1 VGKWTPFTSTAHLS
15 SVQDENV
22 INEVSV
28 KPSISVTLLL
38 VHKKGVKIVVRI
50 SLELMVFTFSFT
62 FTTAKMST
70 LMRNSHTSSLS
81 TAILLGFI
89 ASSALL
95 FSNKTSAQDIRMG
108 LAVTPN
114 VAGMVS
120 TDYDHIPS
128 GAKLNFGYE
137 FIADLLF
144 SENYA
149 LGLGVHIFNTGSSL
163 TYQVMNPEAI
173 SEILDVDRTYNLQ
186 YVELPFTFKMR
197 TKEIGYMK
205 IFSKFGFGLGMN
217 VKSLA
222 TEGRHLSW
230 EFDGDDWVSA
240 PQNGWVIDEGVDI
253 NSEVKLFRA
262 ALIVGGGIEKS
273 LTGSTSLTVG
283 LNYNAAFTNIHN
295 DVTLV
300 KFDNGIPEVIDG
312 SPRDGVMKG
321 NDRFLELS
329 VGILF

>member
-1 VGKWTPFTSTAHLS
+1 
-15 SVQDENV
+15 VQDDNV
-22 INEVSV
+22 IKDISI
-28 KPSISVTLLL
+28 KPSRDVTLFLL
-38 VHKKGVKIVVRI
+38 HNKHVKKVVRL
-50 SLELMVFTFSFT
+50 SLEFMVFSFNFT

-70 LMRNSHTSSLS
+70 LMRNSQTSSLS

-95 FSNKTSAQDIRMG
+95 FSNKTSAQDLRMG

-114 VAGMVS
+114 AAWMVS

-128 GAKLNFGYE
+128 GANLNFGYE
-137 FIADLLF
+137 FIADLMF

-149 LGLGVHIFNTGSSL
+149 LGLGVHIFNTGSDL
-163 TYQVMNPEAI
+163 TYQVMNPDAI
-173 SEILDVDRTYNLQ
+173 SEILDVDRTYSLQ

-222 TEGRHLSW
+222 TDGRHLSW
-230 EFDGDDWVSA
+230 EFDGDDWVNVTSD
-240 PQNGWVIDEGVDI
+240 GWTINEGVDI
-253 NSEVKLFRA
+253 TEDIKFFRA
-262 ALIVGGGIEKS
+262 AVIVGGGIEKN
-273 LTGSTSLTVG
+273 LTGSTSLTIG
-283 LNYNAAFTNIHN
+283 LNYNSSFSNVHK
-295 DVTLV
+295 DVDLI
-300 KFDNGIPEVIDG
+300 KFDSGVPEVING
-312 SPRDGVMKG
+312 SPIPGIMKG

-329 VGILF
+329 VGVLF

>member
-1 VGKWTPFTSTAHLS
+1 
-15 SVQDENV
+15 VQDDNVTKDISIKPSRDVTLFLVHNENV
-22 INEVSV
+22 
-28 KPSISVTLLL
+28 
-38 VHKKGVKIVVRI
+38 KKVVRL
-50 SLELMVFTFSFT
+50 SLELMVFTFNFT

-70 LMRNSHTSSLS
+70 LMRNSQTSSLS

-95 FSNKTSAQDIRMG
+95 FSNKTSAQDLRMG

-114 VAGMVS
+114 AAWMVS
-120 TDYDHIPS
+120 TDYDHMPS

-137 FIADLLF
+137 FIADLMF
-144 SENYA
+144 SDNYA
-149 LGLGVHIFNTGSSL
+149 LGLGVHIFNTGSDL
-163 TYQVMNPEAI
+163 TYQVMNPDDI
-173 SEILDVDRTYNLQ
+173 SEILDVDRTYSLQ

-230 EFDGDDWVSA
+230 EFDGDDWV
-240 PQNGWVIDEGVDI
+240 NVISDDWPINEGVDI
-253 NSEVKLFRA
+253 TEDIKFFRA
-262 ALIVGGGIEKS
+262 AMIVGGGIEKN
-273 LTGSTSLTVG
+273 LTGSTSLTIG
-283 LNYNAAFTNIHN
+283 LNYNSSFSNVHK
-295 DVTLV
+295 DVDLI
-300 KFDNGIPEVIDG
+300 KFDSGVPEVING
-312 SPRDGVMKG
+312 SPIPGIMKG

-329 VGILF
+329 VGVLF

>member
-1 VGKWTPFTSTAHLS
+1 M
-15 SVQDENV
+15 QDDNV
-22 INEVSV
+22 NKEISV
-28 KPSISVTLLL
+28 KPSISVIVFL
-38 VHKKGVKIVVRI
+38 VHNERIKKVVRI

-70 LMRNSHTSSLS
+70 LMRNSQTSSLS

-95 FSNKTSAQDIRMG
+95 FSNRTSAQDLRMG

-114 VAGMVS
+114 VAWMVS

-137 FIADLLF
+137 FIADLMF

-149 LGLGVHIFNTGSSL
+149 LGLGVHIFNTGSNL
-163 TYQVMNPEAI
+163 TYQIESPGGI
-173 SEILDVDRTYNLQ
+173 SDVDRTYSLQ

-197 TKEIGYMK
+197 TKEIGNMK

-222 TEGRHLSW
+222 SQDEHLSW
-230 EFDGDDWVSA
+230 VFDGDVWVEEPS
-240 PQNGWVIDEGVDI
+240 NTHVLDTSLDI
-253 NSEVKLFRA
+253 TNEVNFFRA
-262 ALIVGGGIEKS
+262 AMIVGGGIEKS
-273 LTGSTSLTVG
+273 LTGSTSLTIG
-283 LNYNAAFTNIHN
+283 LNYNAAFSNIHN

-300 KFDNGIPEVIDG
+300 KFDGGIPEEVDG
-312 SPRDGVMKG
+312 FPREGFMKG
-321 NDRFLELS
+321 NDRFFELS

>member
-1 VGKWTPFTSTAHLS
+1 
-15 SVQDENV
+15 VQDDNV
-22 INEVSV
+22 IKDISI
-28 KPSISVTLLL
+28 KPSRDVTLFLL
-38 VHKKGVKIVVRI
+38 HNKHVKKVVRL
-50 SLELMVFTFSFT
+50 SLEFMVFSFNFT

-70 LMRNSHTSSLS
+70 LMRNSQTSSLS

-95 FSNKTSAQDIRMG
+95 FSNKTSAQDLRMG

-114 VAGMVS
+114 AAWMVS

-128 GAKLNFGYE
+128 GANLNFGYE
-137 FIADLLF
+137 FIADLMF

-149 LGLGVHIFNTGSSL
+149 LGLGVHIFNTGSDL
-163 TYQVMNPEAI
+163 TYQVMNPDAI
-173 SEILDVDRTYNLQ
+173 SEILDVDRTYSLQ

-222 TEGRHLSW
+222 TDGRHLSW
-230 EFDGDDWVSA
+230 EFDGDDWVNVTSD
-240 PQNGWVIDEGVDI
+240 GWTINEGVDI
-253 NSEVKLFRA
+253 TEDIKFFRA
-262 ALIVGGGIEKS
+262 AVIVGGGIEKN
-273 LTGSTSLTVG
+273 LTGSTSLTIG
-283 LNYNAAFTNIHN
+283 LNYNSSFSNVHK
-295 DVTLV
+295 DVDLI
-300 KFDNGIPEVIDG
+300 KFDSGVPEVING
-312 SPRDGVMKG
+312 SPIPGFMKG

-329 VGILF
+329 VGVLF

>member
-1 VGKWTPFTSTAHLS
+1 
-15 SVQDENV
+15 
-22 INEVSV
+22 
-28 KPSISVTLLL
+28 
-38 VHKKGVKIVVRI
+38 
-50 SLELMVFTFSFT
+50 
-62 FTTAKMST
+62 
-70 LMRNSHTSSLS
+70 MRNSQTPSLS
-81 TAILLGFI
+81 TAILLGFM

-114 VAGMVS
+114 VAWMVS

-137 FIADLLF
+137 FIADLMF

-149 LGLGVHIFNTGSSL
+149 LGLGVHIFNTGSNL
-163 TYQVMNPEAI
+163 TYQIESPGGI
-173 SEILDVDRTYNLQ
+173 SDVDRTYSLQ

-205 IFSKFGFGLGMN
+205 IFSKFGIGLGMN

-222 TEGRHLSW
+222 SQDEHLSW
-230 EFDGDDWVSA
+230 VFDGDVWVEEPS
-240 PQNGWVIDEGVDI
+240 NTHVLDTSLDI
-253 NSEVKLFRA
+253 TNEVNFFRA
-262 ALIVGGGIEKS
+262 AMIVGGGIEKS
-273 LTGSTSLTVG
+273 LTGSTSLTIG
-283 LNYNAAFTNIHN
+283 LNYNAAFSNIHN

-300 KFDNGIPEVIDG
+300 KFDGGIPEEVDG
-312 SPRDGVMKG
+312 FPREGFMKG
-321 NDRFLELS
+321 NDRFFELS

>member
-1 VGKWTPFTSTAHLS
+1 MIVF
-15 SVQDENV
+15 
-22 INEVSV
+22 
-28 KPSISVTLLL
+28 L
-38 VHKKGVKIVVRI
+38 VHNERIKKVVRI

-70 LMRNSHTSSLS
+70 LMRNSQTSSLS

-89 ASSALL
+89 ASSSLL
-95 FSNKTSAQDIRMG
+95 FSNKTSAQNIRMG

-114 VAGMVS
+114 VASMVS

-149 LGLGVHIFNTGSSL
+149 LGLGVHIFNTGSDL
-163 TYQVMNPEAI
+163 TYQVMNPDDV
-173 SEILDVDRTYNLQ
+173 SEILDVDRTYSLQ

-240 PQNGWVIDEGVDI
+240 PQNGWPIDEGVDI

-262 ALIVGGGIEKS
+262 AVIVGGGIERS
-273 LTGSTSLTVG
+273 LTGSTSLTIG
-283 LNYNAAFTNIHN
+283 FNYNAAFSNIHN
-295 DVTLV
+295 NVNLV
-300 KFDNGIPEVIDG
+300 KFDSGIPEVIDG

>member
-1 VGKWTPFTSTAHLS
+1 M
-15 SVQDENV
+15 QDDNVIKDISIKPSRDVTLFLVHNENV
-22 INEVSV
+22 
-28 KPSISVTLLL
+28 
-38 VHKKGVKIVVRI
+38 KKVVRL
-50 SLELMVFTFSFT
+50 SLELMVFTFNFT

-70 LMRNSHTSSLS
+70 LMRNSQTSSLS

-95 FSNKTSAQDIRMG
+95 FSNKTSAQDLRMG

-114 VAGMVS
+114 AAWMVS
-120 TDYDHIPS
+120 TDYDHMPS

-137 FIADLLF
+137 FIADLMF
-144 SENYA
+144 SDNYA
-149 LGLGVHIFNTGSSL
+149 LGLGVHIFNTGSDL
-163 TYQVMNPEAI
+163 TYQVMNPDAI
-173 SEILDVDRTYNLQ
+173 SEILDVDRTYSLQ

-230 EFDGDDWVSA
+230 EFDGDDWVNVISD
-240 PQNGWVIDEGVDI
+240 GWPINEGVDI
-253 NSEVKLFRA
+253 TEDIKFFRA
-262 ALIVGGGIEKS
+262 AMIVGGGIEKN
-273 LTGSTSLTVG
+273 LTGSTSLTIG
-283 LNYNAAFTNIHN
+283 LNYNSSFSNVHK
-295 DVTLV
+295 DVDLI
-300 KFDNGIPEVIDG
+300 KFDSGVPEVING
-312 SPRDGVMKG
+312 SPIPGIMKG

-329 VGILF
+329 VGVLF

>member
-1 VGKWTPFTSTAHLS
+1 
-15 SVQDENV
+15 VQDDNVTKDISIKPSRDVTLFLVHNENV
-22 INEVSV
+22 
-28 KPSISVTLLL
+28 
-38 VHKKGVKIVVRI
+38 KKVVRL
-50 SLELMVFTFSFT
+50 SLELMVFTFNFT

-70 LMRNSHTSSLS
+70 LMRNSQTSSLS

-95 FSNKTSAQDIRMG
+95 FSNKTSAQDLRMG

-114 VAGMVS
+114 AAWMVS
-120 TDYDHIPS
+120 TDYDHMPS

-137 FIADLLF
+137 FIADLMF
-144 SENYA
+144 SDNYA
-149 LGLGVHIFNTGSSL
+149 LGLGVHIFNTGSDL
-163 TYQVMNPEAI
+163 TYQVMNPDDI
-173 SEILDVDRTYNLQ
+173 SEILDVDRTYSLQ

-230 EFDGDDWVSA
+230 EFDGDDWVNVISD
-240 PQNGWVIDEGVDI
+240 GWPINEGVDI
-253 NSEVKLFRA
+253 TEDIKFFRA
-262 ALIVGGGIEKS
+262 AMIVGGGIEKN
-273 LTGSTSLTVG
+273 LTGSTSLTIG
-283 LNYNAAFTNIHN
+283 LNYNSSFSNVHK
-295 DVTLV
+295 DVDLI
-300 KFDNGIPEVIDG
+300 KFDSGVPEVING
-312 SPRDGVMKG
+312 SPIPGIMKG

-329 VGILF
+329 VGVLF

>member
-1 VGKWTPFTSTAHLS
+1 
-15 SVQDENV
+15 VQDDNVIKDISIKPSRDVTLFLVHNENV
-22 INEVSV
+22 
-28 KPSISVTLLL
+28 
-38 VHKKGVKIVVRI
+38 KKVVRL
-50 SLELMVFTFSFT
+50 SLELMVFTFNFT

-70 LMRNSHTSSLS
+70 LMRNSQTSSLS

-95 FSNKTSAQDIRMG
+95 FSNKTSAQDLRMG

-114 VAGMVS
+114 AAWMVS
-120 TDYDHIPS
+120 TDYDHMPS

-137 FIADLLF
+137 FIADLMF
-144 SENYA
+144 SDNYA
-149 LGLGVHIFNTGSSL
+149 LGLGVHIFNTGSDL
-163 TYQVMNPEAI
+163 TYQVMNPDDI
-173 SEILDVDRTYNLQ
+173 SEILDVDRTYSLQ

-230 EFDGDDWVSA
+230 EFDGDDWV
-240 PQNGWVIDEGVDI
+240 NVISDDWPINEGVDI
-253 NSEVKLFRA
+253 TEDIKFFRA
-262 ALIVGGGIEKS
+262 AMIVGGGIEKN
-273 LTGSTSLTVG
+273 LTGSTSLTIG
-283 LNYNAAFTNIHN
+283 LNYNSSFSNVHK
-295 DVTLV
+295 DVDLI
-300 KFDNGIPEVIDG
+300 KFDSGVPEVING
-312 SPRDGVMKG
+312 SPIPGIMKG

-329 VGILF
+329 VGVLF

>member
-1 VGKWTPFTSTAHLS
+1 M
-15 SVQDENV
+15 QDDNV
-22 INEVSV
+22 INDISI
-28 KPSISVTLLL
+28 KPSRDVTLFLL
-38 VHKKGVKIVVRI
+38 HNKHVKKVVRL
-50 SLELMVFTFSFT
+50 SLELMVFSFNFT

-70 LMRNSHTSSLS
+70 LMRNSQTSSLS

-95 FSNKTSAQDIRMG
+95 FSNKTSAQDLRMG

-114 VAGMVS
+114 AAWMVS

-128 GAKLNFGYE
+128 GANLNFGYE
-137 FIADLLF
+137 FIADLMF

-149 LGLGVHIFNTGSSL
+149 LGLGVHIFNTGSDL
-163 TYQVMNPEAI
+163 TYQVMNPDAI
-173 SEILDVDRTYNLQ
+173 SEILDVDRTYSLQ

-222 TEGRHLSW
+222 TDGRHLSW
-230 EFDGDDWVSA
+230 EFDGDDWVNVTSD
-240 PQNGWVIDEGVDI
+240 GWTINEGVDI
-253 NSEVKLFRA
+253 TEDIKFFRA
-262 ALIVGGGIEKS
+262 AVIVGGGIEKN
-273 LTGSTSLTVG
+273 LTGSTSLTIG
-283 LNYNAAFTNIHN
+283 LNYNSSFSNVHK
-295 DVTLV
+295 DVDLI
-300 KFDNGIPEVIDG
+300 KFDSGVPEVING
-312 SPRDGVMKG
+312 SPIPGIMKG

-329 VGILF
+329 VGVLF